1 MDMLPDVALLEIF
14 DFYMNQAREEDAD
27 WPPTEIEAW
36 HTLVHVCRTW
46 RTIIL
51 GSPHRLALRLFCTDK
66 TPVKETLA
74 VWPPLPIVIM
84 QVGQPTQM
92 DNIILALEHN
102 DRVCQIDLM
111 HVINPELEEFLAA
124 MQQPFPALTK
134 LSLWQGW
141 LKDEDEMIEMPVI
154 PESFLGGSAARLQYL
169 YLERIPFPGLPK
181 LLLSATDL
189 VTLSIWGIPHSGYIS
204 PEAMV
209 RCLTTLTRLDSLE
222 LGFKSPLSRPVR
234 ASRRPHPPTRST
246 LPTLTAFP
254 VCRGQ

>member
-1 MDMLPDVALLEIF
+1 MYVCLLRNTATVADWCCVGRVTMDMLPDVALLGIF
-14 DFYMNQAREEDAD
+14 DFYMNQAREEERY

-46 RTIIL
+46 RTIVL
-51 GSPHRLALRLFCTDK
+51 GSPHRLDLRLFCMDK

-102 DRVCQIDLM
+102 DRVCRIDLLDVM
-111 HVINPELEEFLAA
+111 NPELEEFLAA

-141 LKDEDEMIEMPVI
+141 LEDEDEMIEMPVI
-154 PESFLGGSAARLQYL
+154 PESFLGGSAPRLQYL
-169 YLERIPFPGLPK
+169 YLARIPFPGLPK

-189 VTLSIWGIPHSGYIS
+189 VTLSHLGNSSFRIHF
-204 PEAMV
+204 
-209 RCLTTLTRLDSLE
+209 TR
-222 LGFKSPLSRPVR
+222 GNGPLSLHVDEARQP
-234 ASRRPHPPTRST
+234 
-246 LPTLTAFP
+246 
-254 VCRGQ
+254 